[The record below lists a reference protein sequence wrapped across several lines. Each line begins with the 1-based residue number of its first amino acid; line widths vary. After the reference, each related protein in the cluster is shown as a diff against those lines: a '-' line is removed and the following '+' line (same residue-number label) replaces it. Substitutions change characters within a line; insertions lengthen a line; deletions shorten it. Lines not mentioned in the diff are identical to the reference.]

1 MVLKL
6 IVATRKSNL
15 AQTQTDLVINMIKEK
30 HNVEC
35 EKLLMETLGDKI
47 LDKTLDKIG
56 GKGLF
61 VKEIEMALL
70 ENKAHIAVHSMKDV
84 PYDVPEMF
92 EIAAIPEREDVRD
105 VFVSRDETPFM
116 ELPRGAKVG
125 TSSRRRAA
133 QLILLRPDVEIV
145 PIRGNVQTRIR
156 KIQELN
162 LQGTVLA
169 AAGLK
174 RLNMENLITNHFE
187 ASEMVPAIGQG
198 ALGLEIKK
206 GSEVL
211 DVIKNIEHRETR
223 VCVEAERSFMRELK
237 GDCHSTIGAYAIL
250 EKDLMYIV
258 GVYEIG
264 GKIVKKD
271 IEGNVEAFKE
281 LGENLAK
288 KIINA

>member
-1 MVLKL
+1 MKL

-30 HNVEC
+30 YDVEC

-70 ENKAHIAVHSMKDV
+70 ENKANIAVHSMKDV

-92 EIAAIPEREDVRD
+92 EIAAIPEREDARD
-105 VFVSRDETPFM
+105 VFVSRDKTPFM
-116 ELPRGAKVG
+116 ELPKGARIG

-174 RLNMENLITNHFE
+174 RLNMENLITNYFE
-187 ASEMVPAIGQG
+187 VSEMVPAIGQG